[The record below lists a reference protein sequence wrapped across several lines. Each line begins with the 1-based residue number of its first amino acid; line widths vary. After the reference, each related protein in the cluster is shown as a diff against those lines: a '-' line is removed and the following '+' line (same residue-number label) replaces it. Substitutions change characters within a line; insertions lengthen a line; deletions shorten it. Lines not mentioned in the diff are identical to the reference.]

1 MTVPFSCLKGT
12 TLIFRWSQTIVIFC
26 EWADEHWTT
35 LCQKYCKNIC
45 EWKTPPSSILADI
58 AAAAFLFLFSYAWS
72 HKCIWI
78 CPTVISCLSERE
90 KIIQTLR
97 GLNKKLSK
105 YSGGW
110 NTFVFCLKTYCFLK
124 KTAFLVYLSTKDS
137 GSACSDKYFQTS
149 NV

>member
-12 TLIFRWSQTIVIFC
+12 TLIFRWSHTIVIFC
-26 EWADEHWTT
+26 EWADE
-35 LCQKYCKNIC
+35 QPFAKNIANIFAKNNTTQQHLGWHC
-45 EWKTPPSSILADI
+45 SSCILFF
-58 AAAAFLFLFSYAWS
+58 FLLHDY
-72 HKCIWI
+72 KCIWF